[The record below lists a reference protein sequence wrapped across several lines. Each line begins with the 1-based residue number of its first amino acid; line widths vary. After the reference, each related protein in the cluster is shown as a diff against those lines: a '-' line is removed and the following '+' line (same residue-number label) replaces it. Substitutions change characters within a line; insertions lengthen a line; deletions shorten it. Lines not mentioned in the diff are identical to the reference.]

1 MIMRNYTRSGL
12 VALLLLVSTTWVAA
26 QNVLVNTTKK
36 YNNIKQIEV
45 ESGWLEVSYQGGEG
59 TEVSVEA
66 YLESNITDQ
75 DIVFVTLGDVL
86 KVSYKRSG
94 EKYNW
99 NSKNKGYLKITG
111 PKSMQVSVRGSSG
124 EINLTNLA
132 SENTVLQ
139 LTSGTV
145 EAAQIKGNLTLTSTS
160 GTLKASGIE
169 GNVEARLTSG
179 NAFLENISGKVS
191 YESTSGSLDA
201 RDIDGELNVR
211 LTSGNAKI
219 ENAKQLGKLSFTSG
233 NVRAIN
239 SGLGANTQFTGTS
252 GNFTIQTPSALNSFN
267 YSLKASSGN
276 LRVGGSSGTKSLELN
291 NNAANTVRGNITS
304 GNMTITN

>member
-1 MIMRNYTRSGL
+1 MKNYTRLGL
-12 VALLLLVSTTWVAA
+12 IALVLLASTTWVAA
-26 QNVLVNTTKK
+26 QNILVNTTKK

-45 ESGWLEVSYQGGEG
+45 ESGWLDVSYQGGEG

-66 YLESNITDQ
+66 YLESNIADQ

-132 SENTVLQ
+132 SETTVLQ

-145 EAAQIKGNLTLTSTS
+145 AATQIKGNLKLTSTS

-179 NAFLENISGKVS
+179 NAYFENISGGVN

-201 RDIDGELNVR
+201 KNINGELNLR

-219 ENAKQLGKLSFTSG
+219 ENAKQLGSLAFTSG
-233 NVRAIN
+233 NVRAVN
-239 SGLGANTQFTGTS
+239 SGLGDRTQFTGTS
-252 GNFTIQTPSALNSFN
+252 GNFTIQTSSDLKAYN
-267 YSLKASSGN
+267 YSLKAASGN
-276 LRVGGSSGTKSLELN
+276 LQVGNSSGSKSLELN
-291 NNAANTVRGNITS
+291 NNASTWIKGTITS
-304 GNMTITN
+304 GNISIVN

>member
-1 MIMRNYTRSGL
+1 MIMKNYTSLGL
-12 VALLLLVSTTWVAA
+12 VALLFLVSTTWVTA

-45 ESGWLEVSYQGGEG
+45 ESGWLDVSYQGGEG

-111 PKSMQVSVRGSSG
+111 PKSMQVSVRGTSG

-132 SENTVLQ
+132 SENTALQ

-145 EAAQIKGNLTLTSTS
+145 EAAQIKGNLKLTSTS
-160 GTLKASGIE
+160 GTLKATGIE
-169 GNVEARLTSG
+169 GHVEARLTSG
-179 NAFLENISGKVS
+179 NAYLENIGGSVN

-201 RDIDGELNVR
+201 KDIDGVLNVR

-219 ENAKQLGKLSFTSG
+219 ENAKQLGQLSFTSG
-233 NVRAIN
+233 NVRAVN
-239 SGLGANTQFTGTS
+239 SGLGANTQFSGTS
-252 GNFTIQTPSALNSFN
+252 GNFTIQTNSTLNSFN
-267 YSLKASSGN
+267 YSLRAASGN
-276 LRVGGSSGTKSLELN
+276 IRVGNSGGGRTLELN
-291 NNAANTVRGNITS
+291 NNAAIWIKGNITS
-304 GNMTITN
+304 GNITIEN

>member
-1 MIMRNYTRSGL
+1 M
-12 VALLLLVSTTWVAA
+12 ALMLLASVPFAA
-26 QNVLVNTTKK
+26 SQNVLVNTTKK

-45 ESGWLEVSYQGGEG
+45 ESGWLDVSYQGGEE

-99 NSKNKGYLKITG
+99 NSKNKGYLKIKG
-111 PKSMQVSVRGSSG
+111 PTSMLVSVKGSSG

-132 SENTVLQ
+132 SETTVLQ

-145 EAAQIKGNLTLTSTS
+145 AAAQIKGNLKLTSTS
-160 GTLKASGIE
+160 GTLKATGIE

-179 NAFLENISGKVS
+179 NAYLENVNGGIN

-201 RDIDGELNVR
+201 KNIDGELNVR
-211 LTSGNAKI
+211 LTSGHAKI
-219 ENAKQLGKLSFTSG
+219 ENAKQLGQLYFTSG
-233 NVRAIN
+233 NMRAVN
-239 SGLGANTQFTGTS
+239 SGLGPNTQFSGTS
-252 GNFTIQTPSALNSFN
+252 GNFTVQTTSDLKSFN
-267 YSLKASSGN
+267 YSLKAASGN
-276 LRVGGSSGTKSLELN
+276 IRVGNSGEGRTLELN
-291 NNAANTVRGNITS
+291 NNASTWIKGNITS
-304 GNMTITN
+304 GNITIEN

>member
-1 MIMRNYTRSGL
+1 MKNYTYASL
-12 VALLLLVSTTWVAA
+12 FALLLLASTTWATA

-36 YNNIKQIEV
+36 YANIKEIEV
-45 ESGWLEVSYQGGEG
+45 ESGWLDVSYQGGEG
-59 TEVSVEA
+59 REVSVEA
-66 YLESNITDQ
+66 YLESNIPDQ

-111 PKSMQVSVRGSSG
+111 PKSMKLSVKGSSG
-124 EINLTNLA
+124 KIDLTNLV

-145 EAAQIKGNLTLTSTS
+145 AAAQIKGNLKLTSTS
-160 GTLKASGIE
+160 GTLKVSGIE

-179 NAFLENISGKVS
+179 NAYFENIGGGVN

-201 RDIDGELNVR
+201 KNIDGELNVR

-219 ENAKQLGKLSFTSG
+219 ENAKKLGQLYFTSG
-233 NVRAIN
+233 NIRAVN
-239 SGLGANTQFTGTS
+239 SGLGAKTQFTGTS

-267 YSLKASSGN
+267 YSLRATSGN
-276 LRVGGSSGTKSLELN
+276 LRVGGSSGTKTLELN
-291 NNAANTVRGNITS
+291 NNASTWIKGTITS
-304 GNMTITN
+304 GHITIEN

>member
-1 MIMRNYTRSGL
+1 MIMKNYTYASL
-12 VALLLLVSTTWVAA
+12 LALLLLVSTTWVAA

-36 YNNIKQIEV
+36 YNNITQIEV
-45 ESGWLEVSYQGGEG
+45 ESGWLDVSYQGGEG

-66 YLESNITDQ
+66 YLESNISDQ
-75 DIVFVTLGDVL
+75 DIVFVTVGDVL

-99 NSKNKGYLKITG
+99 NGKNKGYLKITG

-145 EAAQIKGNLTLTSTS
+145 AAAQIKGNLTLTSTS
-160 GTLKASGIE
+160 GTLKATGIE

-239 SGLGANTQFTGTS
+239 SGLGANTQLTGTS
-252 GNFTIQTPSALNSFN
+252 GNFTIQTTSDLKAYN
-267 YSLKASSGN
+267 YSLRAASGN

>member
-1 MIMRNYTRSGL
+1 MKNYTRLGL

-36 YNNIKQIEV
+36 YPNIKQIEV
-45 ESGWLEVSYQGGEG
+45 ESGWLDVSYQGGEG

-66 YLESNITDQ
+66 YLESNLSDQ

-99 NSKNKGYLKITG
+99 NGKNKGYLKITG

-132 SENTVLQ
+132 SEKTILQ

-145 EAAQIKGNLTLTSTS
+145 KAAQIKGNLTLTSTS

-179 NAFLENISGKVS
+179 NAYLENISGKVS

-233 NVRAIN
+233 NVRATN
-239 SGLGANTQFTGTS
+239 SGLGVNTQFTGTS

-291 NNAANTVRGNITS
+291 NNAANTIRGNITS

>member
-1 MIMRNYTRSGL
+1 MIMKNYTRLGL
-12 VALLLLVSTTWVAA
+12 VALLLLASATWVAA

-45 ESGWLEVSYQGGEG
+45 ESGWLDVSYQGGEG

-99 NSKNKGYLKITG
+99 NGKNKGYLNITG

-124 EINLTNLA
+124 EVNLTNLA
-132 SENTVLQ
+132 SGNTALQ

-145 EAAQIKGNLTLTSTS
+145 VAAQIKGNLKLTSTS
-160 GTLKASGIE
+160 GTLKATGIE
-169 GNVEARLTSG
+169 GNVDARLTSG
-179 NAFLENISGKVS
+179 NAYLENISGGVN

-201 RDIDGELNVR
+201 KNIDGELNVR

-219 ENAKQLGKLSFTSG
+219 ENAKQLGQLSFTSG
-233 NVRAIN
+233 NVRAVN
-239 SGLGANTQFTGTS
+239 SGLGPNTQFSGTS
-252 GNFTIQTPSALNSFN
+252 GNFTIQTTSDLKSFN
-267 YSLKASSGN
+267 YSLKATSGN
-276 LRVGGSSGTKSLELN
+276 IRVGNSGGGRTLELN
-291 NNAANTVRGNITS
+291 NNAAIWIKGNITS
-304 GNMTITN
+304 GNIAIEN

>member
-1 MIMRNYTRSGL
+1 MKNYTYASL
-12 VALLLLVSTTWVAA
+12 LALLLLASTTWVTA

-45 ESGWLEVSYQGGEG
+45 ESGWLDVSYQGGEG

-99 NSKNKGYLKITG
+99 NGKNKGYIKITG
-111 PKSMQVSVRGSSG
+111 PQSMQVSVRGSSG

-132 SENTVLQ
+132 SETTVLQ

-145 EAAQIKGNLTLTSTS
+145 AAAQIKGNLTLTSTS
-160 GTLKASGIE
+160 GTLKATGIE

-179 NAFLENISGKVS
+179 NAYLENINGTVN

-201 RDIDGELNVR
+201 KNIDGELNVR

-219 ENAKQLGKLSFTSG
+219 ENAKQLGQLYFTSG
-233 NVRAIN
+233 NMRAVN
-239 SGLGANTQFTGTS
+239 SGFGPSTQFSGTS
-252 GNFTIQTPSALNSFN
+252 GNFTVQTLADLRTYN
-267 YSLKASSGN
+267 YSLKAGSGN
-276 LRVGGSSGTKSLELN
+276 IRVGNSSSSRSLELN
-291 NNAANTVRGNITS
+291 NNASTWIKGNITS
-304 GNMTITN
+304 GNITIEN

>member
-1 MIMRNYTRSGL
+1 MKNYTRSGL
-12 VALLLLVSTTWVAA
+12 VTLLLLVSTTWVAA
-26 QNVLVNTTKK
+26 QNVLVNNTKK

-45 ESGWLEVSYQGGEG
+45 ESGWLDVSYQGGEG
-59 TEVSVEA
+59 TQVSVEA

-99 NSKNKGYLKITG
+99 NGKNKGYIKITG
-111 PKSMQVSVRGSSG
+111 PKSMQVNVRGSSG
-124 EINLTNLA
+124 EIILTNLA

-145 EAAQIKGNLTLTSTS
+145 AAAQIKGNLKLTSTS
-160 GTLKASGIE
+160 GTLKATGIE

-179 NAFLENISGKVS
+179 NAYFENISGGVN

-201 RDIDGELNVR
+201 KNIDGELNLR

-233 NVRAIN
+233 NVRAVN

-252 GNFTIQTPSALNSFN
+252 GNFTIQTSSVLNSFN

-276 LRVGGSSGTKSLELN
+276 LRVGGSSGSKSLELN
-291 NNAANTVRGNITS
+291 NNAVNTVRGNITS
-304 GNMTITN
+304 GNMTIIN

>member
-1 MIMRNYTRSGL
+1 MKNYTYASL
-12 VALLLLVSTTWVAA
+12 FALLLLASTTWATA

-36 YNNIKQIEV
+36 YPKIKEIEV
-45 ESGWLEVSYQGGEG
+45 ESGWLDVSYQGGEG

-66 YLESNITDQ
+66 YLESNIPDQ
-75 DIVFVTLGDVL
+75 DIVFVTVGDVL

-99 NSKNKGYLKITG
+99 NSKNKGFIKITG
-111 PKSMQVSVRGSSG
+111 PKSMKLSVRGSSG
-124 EINLTNLA
+124 KIDLTNLV

-145 EAAQIKGNLTLTSTS
+145 TAAQIKGNLKLTSTS
-160 GTLKASGIE
+160 GTLKATGIE

-179 NAFLENISGKVS
+179 NAYLENISGSVN

-201 RDIDGELNVR
+201 KNIDGVLSAR

-219 ENAKQLGKLSFTSG
+219 ENAKQLGQLSFTSG
-233 NVRAIN
+233 NVRAVN
-239 SGLGANTQFTGTS
+239 SGLGANTKFTGTS
-252 GNFTIQTPSALNSFN
+252 GNFTIQTTTDLKSFN
-267 YSLKASSGN
+267 YSLRAASGN
-276 LRVGGSSGTKSLELN
+276 IRVGNSSGTKSLELN
-291 NNAANTVRGNITS
+291 NNASTWIKGTITS
-304 GNMTITN
+304 GHITIEN

>member
-1 MIMRNYTRSGL
+1 MKNYTRLGL
-12 VALLLLVSTTWVAA
+12 VALLLLASATWVAA

-45 ESGWLEVSYQGGEG
+45 ESGWLDVSYQGGEG

-99 NSKNKGYLKITG
+99 NGKNKGYLKITG
-111 PKSMQVSVRGSSG
+111 PRSMQVSIRGTSG

-132 SENTVLQ
+132 SENTALQ

-145 EAAQIKGNLTLTSTS
+145 VAAQIKGNLKLTSTS

-169 GNVEARLTSG
+169 GHVEARLTSG
-179 NAFLENISGKVS
+179 NAYLENIGGSVN
-191 YESTSGSLDA
+191 YESTSGFLDA
-201 RDIDGELNVR
+201 KDIDGVLNVR

-219 ENAKQLGKLSFTSG
+219 ENAKQLGQLSFTSG
-233 NVRAIN
+233 NVRAVN
-239 SGLGANTQFTGTS
+239 SGLGANTQFSGTS
-252 GNFTIQTPSALNSFN
+252 GNFTIQTNSTLNSFN
-267 YSLKASSGN
+267 YSLRAASGN
-276 LRVGGSSGTKSLELN
+276 IRVGNSGGGRTLELN
-291 NNAANTVRGNITS
+291 NNAAIWIKGNITS
-304 GNMTITN
+304 GNIAIEN

>member
-1 MIMRNYTRSGL
+1 MKNFTRLGL
-12 VALLLLVSTTWVAA
+12 IALILLATTTWVAA

-45 ESGWLEVSYQGGEG
+45 ESGWLDVSYQGGDG

-66 YLESNITDQ
+66 YLESNISDQ

-111 PKSMQVSVRGSSG
+111 PKSMQVNVRGSSG
-124 EINLTNLA
+124 EFNLTNLV
-132 SENTVLQ
+132 SETTVLQ

-145 EAAQIKGNLTLTSTS
+145 LATKIKGNLTLTSTS
-160 GTLKASGIE
+160 GTLKATGIE

-179 NAFLENISGKVS
+179 NAYLENISGSVN

-201 RDIDGELNVR
+201 RNIDGVLSAR

-219 ENAKQLGKLSFTSG
+219 ENAKQLGQLSFTSG
-233 NVRAIN
+233 NVRAVN
-239 SGLGANTQFTGTS
+239 SGLGANTQFSGTS
-252 GNFTIQTPSALNSFN
+252 GNFTVQTTSDLKAFN
-267 YSLKASSGN
+267 YSLKAGSGN
-276 LRVGGSSGTKSLELN
+276 IRVGNSGGGRTLELN
-291 NNAANTVRGNITS
+291 NNASTWIKGNITS
-304 GNMTITN
+304 GNITIEN

>member
-1 MIMRNYTRSGL
+1 MKNYTYASL
-12 VALLLLVSTTWVAA
+12 FALLLLASTTWATA

-36 YNNIKQIEV
+36 YPNIKQIEV
-45 ESGWLEVSYQGGEG
+45 ESGWLDVSFQGGEG

-66 YLESNITDQ
+66 YLESNIPDQ

-111 PKSMQVSVRGSSG
+111 PKSMKLSVKGSSG
-124 EINLTNLA
+124 KIDLTNLV

-145 EAAQIKGNLTLTSTS
+145 AAAQIKGNLKLNSTS
-160 GTLKASGIE
+160 GTLKVSGIE

-179 NAFLENISGKVS
+179 NAYFENIGGGVN

-201 RDIDGELNVR
+201 KNIDGELSVR

-219 ENAKQLGKLSFTSG
+219 ENAKQLGQLSFTSG
-233 NVRAIN
+233 NMRAVN

-267 YSLKASSGN
+267 YSLRATSGN
-276 LRVGGSSGTKSLELN
+276 LRVGGSSGTKTLELN
-291 NNAANTVRGNITS
+291 NNASTWIKGTITS
-304 GNMTITN
+304 GHITIEN

>member
-1 MIMRNYTRSGL
+1 MKNYTRLGL
-12 VALLLLVSTTWVAA
+12 VALVLLASATWVAA

-36 YNNIKQIEV
+36 YSNIKQIEV
-45 ESGWLEVSYQGGEG
+45 ESGWLDVSYQGGEG
-59 TEVSVEA
+59 AEVSVEA
-66 YLESNITDQ
+66 YLASNITDQ

-99 NSKNKGYLKITG
+99 NGKNKGYIKITG
-111 PKSMQVSVRGSSG
+111 PKFMQVSVRGSSG

-132 SENTVLQ
+132 SETTVLQ

-145 EAAQIKGNLTLTSTS
+145 AAAQIKGNLKLTSTS
-160 GTLKASGIE
+160 GTLKATGIE

-179 NAFLENISGKVS
+179 NAYLENISGSVN

-201 RDIDGELNVR
+201 KNIDGVLSAR

-219 ENAKQLGKLSFTSG
+219 ENAKQLGSLAFTSG
-233 NVRAIN
+233 NVRAVN
-239 SGLGANTQFTGTS
+239 SGLGDRTQFTGTS
-252 GNFTIQTPSALNSFN
+252 GNFTIQTSSDLKAYN
-267 YSLKASSGN
+267 YSLKAASGN
-276 LRVGGSSGTKSLELN
+276 LQVGNSSGTKSLELN
-291 NNAANTVRGNITS
+291 NNASTWIKGTITS
-304 GNMTITN
+304 GNISIVN

>member
-1 MIMRNYTRSGL
+1 M
-12 VALLLLVSTTWVAA
+12 
-26 QNVLVNTTKK
+26 
-36 YNNIKQIEV
+36 
-45 ESGWLEVSYQGGEG
+45 
-59 TEVSVEA
+59 EA

-99 NSKNKGYLKITG
+99 NGKNKGYIKFTG
-111 PKSMQVSVRGSSG
+111 PKSMQVNVRGSSG
-124 EINLTNLA
+124 EIILTNLV

-145 EAAQIKGNLTLTSTS
+145 SASQIKGNLTLTSTS
-160 GTLKASGIE
+160 GTLKATGIE

-179 NAFLENISGKVS
+179 NAYFENISGGVN

-201 RDIDGELNVR
+201 KNIDGEVNVR

-219 ENAKQLGKLSFTSG
+219 ENAKQLGSLAFTSG
-233 NVRAIN
+233 NVRAVN
-239 SGLGANTQFTGTS
+239 SSLGPNTQFFGTS
-252 GNFTIQTPSALNSFN
+252 GNFTIQTPSTLNSFN
-267 YSLKASSGN
+267 YSLRATSGN
-276 LRVGGSSGTKSLELN
+276 LRIGGSSGTKSLELN
-291 NNAANTVRGNITS
+291 NNAATWIKGTITS
-304 GNMTITN
+304 GHITIEN

>member
-1 MIMRNYTRSGL
+1 MIMKNYTRLGL

-45 ESGWLEVSYQGGEG
+45 ESGWLDVSYQGGEG

-66 YLESNITDQ
+66 YLESNIADQ

-99 NSKNKGYLKITG
+99 NGKNKGYLKITG
-111 PKSMQVSVRGSSG
+111 PKSMKVSVRGSSG
-124 EINLTNLA
+124 EINLTNLT
-132 SENTVLQ
+132 SESTVLQ

-145 EAAQIKGNLTLTSTS
+145 AATQIKGNLKLTSTS
-160 GTLKASGIE
+160 GTLKATGIE
-169 GNVEARLTSG
+169 GSVEARLTSG
-179 NAFLENISGKVS
+179 NAYLENISGSVN

-201 RDIDGELNVR
+201 KYIDGELNVR
-211 LTSGNAKI
+211 LTSGNARI
-219 ENAKQLGKLSFTSG
+219 ENAKQIGQLYFTSG
-233 NVRAIN
+233 NVRAVN

-252 GNFTIQTPSALNSFN
+252 GNFTIQTTSDLKAFN
-267 YSLKASSGN
+267 YSLKAASGN
-276 LRVGGSSGTKSLELN
+276 IRVGNSSSTKSLELN
-291 NNAANTVRGNITS
+291 NNASTWIKGTITS
-304 GNMTITN
+304 GNITIEN

>member
-1 MIMRNYTRSGL
+1 MKNHSRLGIL
-12 VALLLLVSTTWVAA
+12 ALLLFASTTWVAA

-45 ESGWLEVSYQGGEG
+45 ESGWLDVSYQGGEG
-59 TEVSVEA
+59 SEVSVEA
-66 YLESNITDQ
+66 YLESNIADQ

-111 PKSMQVSVRGSSG
+111 PKSMQLSVKGSSG
-124 EINLTNLA
+124 EINLTNIA
-132 SENTVLQ
+132 SETTVLQ

-145 EAAQIKGNLTLTSTS
+145 AAAQIEGNLKLTSTS
-160 GTLKASGIE
+160 GTLRASGVK
-169 GNVEARLTSG
+169 GNVDARLTSG
-179 NAFLENISGKVS
+179 NAYLENVSGGIN

-201 RDIDGELNVR
+201 KNIDGELNVR

-219 ENAKQLGKLSFTSG
+219 ENAKQLGQLFFTSG
-233 NVRAIN
+233 NVRAVN
-239 SGLGANTQFTGTS
+239 SGLGPNTQFSGTS
-252 GNFTIQTPSALNSFN
+252 GNFTVQTASDLKSFN
-267 YSLKASSGN
+267 YSLKAASGN
-276 LRVGGSSGTKSLELN
+276 IRVGNSANGRTLELN
-291 NNAANTVRGNITS
+291 NNASTWIKGNITS
-304 GNMTITN
+304 GNITIEN

>member
-1 MIMRNYTRSGL
+1 MKNYTYASL
-12 VALLLLVSTTWVAA
+12 FALLLLASTTWATA

-36 YNNIKQIEV
+36 YPKIKEIEV
-45 ESGWLEVSYQGGEG
+45 ESGWLDVSYQGGEG

-66 YLESNITDQ
+66 YLESNIPDQ
-75 DIVFVTLGDVL
+75 DIVFVTVGDVL

-111 PKSMQVSVRGSSG
+111 PKSMKLSVRGSSG
-124 EINLTNLA
+124 KIDLTNLV

-145 EAAQIKGNLTLTSTS
+145 TAAQIKGNLKLTSTS
-160 GTLKASGIE
+160 GTLKATGIE

-179 NAFLENISGKVS
+179 NAYLENISGSVN

-201 RDIDGELNVR
+201 KNIDGVLSAR

-219 ENAKQLGKLSFTSG
+219 ENAKQLGQLSFTSG
-233 NVRAIN
+233 NVRAVN
-239 SGLGANTQFTGTS
+239 SGLGANTKFTGTS
-252 GNFTIQTPSALNSFN
+252 GNFTIQTTTDLKSFN
-267 YSLKASSGN
+267 YSLRATSGN
-276 LRVGGSSGTKSLELN
+276 IRVGGSSGTKSLELN
-291 NNAANTVRGNITS
+291 NNASTWIKGSITS
-304 GNMTITN
+304 GHITIEN

>member
-1 MIMRNYTRSGL
+1 MKYKITFGL
-12 VALLLLVSTTWVAA
+12 IALALLASTTWATA
-26 QNVLVNTTKK
+26 QNILVNTTKK
-36 YNNIKQIEV
+36 YSNITQIEV
-45 ESGWLEVSYQGGEG
+45 ESGWLDVSYQGGEG

-86 KVSYKRSG
+86 KVSYKKSG

-99 NSKNKGYLKITG
+99 NGKNKGYLKITG

-132 SENTVLQ
+132 SETTVLQ

-145 EAAQIKGNLTLTSTS
+145 SAAQIKGNLTLTSTS
-160 GTLKASGIE
+160 GTLKALGIE

-179 NAFLENISGKVS
+179 NAFLENISGTVT

-233 NVRAIN
+233 NVRAVN

>member
-1 MIMRNYTRSGL
+1 MKNYTYASL
-12 VALLLLVSTTWVAA
+12 FALLLLASTTWATA

-36 YNNIKQIEV
+36 YANIKQLEV
-45 ESGWLEVSYQGGEG
+45 ESGWLDVSYQGGEG

-66 YLESNITDQ
+66 YLESNIPDQ

-111 PKSMQVSVRGSSG
+111 PKSMKLSVKGSSG
-124 EINLTNLA
+124 KIDLTNLV

-145 EAAQIKGNLTLTSTS
+145 AAAQIKGNLKLNSTS
-160 GTLKASGIE
+160 GTLKVSGIE

-179 NAFLENISGKVS
+179 NAYFENIGGGVN

-201 RDIDGELNVR
+201 KNIDGELNVR

-219 ENAKQLGKLSFTSG
+219 ENAKQLGQLYFTSG
-233 NVRAIN
+233 NMRAVN

-267 YSLKASSGN
+267 YSLRATSGN
-276 LRVGGSSGTKSLELN
+276 LRVGGSSGTKTLELN
-291 NNAANTVRGNITS
+291 NNASTWIKGTITS
-304 GNMTITN
+304 GHITIEN

>member
-1 MIMRNYTRSGL
+1 MKNYTYASL
-12 VALLLLVSTTWVAA
+12 FALLLLASTTWATA

-36 YNNIKQIEV
+36 YPKIKEIEV
-45 ESGWLEVSYQGGEG
+45 ESGWLDVSYQGGEG

-66 YLESNITDQ
+66 YLESNIPDQ
-75 DIVFVTLGDVL
+75 DIVFVTVGDVL

-99 NSKNKGYLKITG
+99 NSKNKGFIKITG
-111 PKSMQVSVRGSSG
+111 PKSMKLSVRGSSG
-124 EINLTNLA
+124 KIDLTNLV

-145 EAAQIKGNLTLTSTS
+145 TAAQIKGNLKLTSTS
-160 GTLKASGIE
+160 GTLKATGIE

-179 NAFLENISGKVS
+179 NAYLENISGSVN

-201 RDIDGELNVR
+201 KNIDGVLSAR

-219 ENAKQLGKLSFTSG
+219 ENAKQLGQLSFTSG
-233 NVRAIN
+233 NVRAVN
-239 SGLGANTQFTGTS
+239 SGLGANTKFTGTS
-252 GNFTIQTPSALNSFN
+252 GNFTIQTTSDLKAYN
-267 YSLKASSGN
+267 YSLRATSGN
-276 LRVGGSSGTKSLELN
+276 LRVGGSSSTKSLELN
-291 NNAANTVRGNITS
+291 NNASTWIKGTITS
-304 GNMTITN
+304 GHITIEN

>member
-1 MIMRNYTRSGL
+1 MKNFIRLGII
-12 VALLLLVSTTWVAA
+12 ALFILTTTSWVAA

-45 ESGWLEVSYQGGEG
+45 ESGWLDVSYQGGDG
-59 TEVSVEA
+59 TELAVEA
-66 YLESNITDQ
+66 YLESNIKDQ

-99 NSKNKGYLKITG
+99 NGKNKGYIKITG

-124 EINLTNLA
+124 EIYLTNLA

-145 EAAQIKGNLTLTSTS
+145 QAAQIKGNITLTSTS
-160 GTLKASGIE
+160 GTLSASGIE

-179 NAFLENISGKVS
+179 NAYLENISGGVN

-201 RDIDGELNVR
+201 KNIDGELNAR

-219 ENAKQLGKLSFTSG
+219 ENAKQLGSLAFTSG
-233 NVRAIN
+233 NVRAVN
-239 SGLGANTQFTGTS
+239 SGLGANTQFSGTS
-252 GNFTIQTPSALNSFN
+252 GNFTVQTFSYLKAFN
-267 YSLKASSGN
+267 YSLKAGSGN
-276 LRVGGSSGTKSLELN
+276 IRVGNSASGRTLELN
-291 NNAANTVRGNITS
+291 NNASTWIKGNITS
-304 GNMTITN
+304 GNITIEN

>member
-1 MIMRNYTRSGL
+1 MKNYTRLGL
-12 VALLLLVSTTWVAA
+12 VTLVLLASATWVAA

-45 ESGWLEVSYQGGEG
+45 ESGWLDVSYQGGEG
-59 TEVSVEA
+59 AEVSVEA
-66 YLESNITDQ
+66 YLASNITDQ

-99 NSKNKGYLKITG
+99 NGKNKGYIKITG
-111 PKSMQVSVRGSSG
+111 PKFMQVSVRGSSG

-132 SENTVLQ
+132 SETTVLQ

-145 EAAQIKGNLTLTSTS
+145 AATQIKGNLKLTSTS
-160 GTLKASGIE
+160 GTLRATGIE

-179 NAFLENISGKVS
+179 NAYLENISGSVN

-201 RDIDGELNVR
+201 KNIDGVLSAR
-211 LTSGNAKI
+211 LTSGNA
-219 ENAKQLGKLSFTSG
+219 
-233 NVRAIN
+233 
-239 SGLGANTQFTGTS
+239 
-252 GNFTIQTPSALNSFN
+252 
-267 YSLKASSGN
+267 
-276 LRVGGSSGTKSLELN
+276 
-291 NNAANTVRGNITS
+291 
-304 GNMTITN
+304 

>member
-1 MIMRNYTRSGL
+1 MKNYTRLGL

-36 YNNIKQIEV
+36 YPNIKQIEV
-45 ESGWLEVSYQGGEG
+45 ESGWLDVSYQGGEG

-66 YLESNITDQ
+66 YLESNISDQ

-99 NSKNKGYLKITG
+99 NGKNKGYLKITG

-132 SENTVLQ
+132 SEKTILQ

-145 EAAQIKGNLTLTSTS
+145 KAAQIKGNLTLTSTS

-169 GNVEARLTSG
+169 GNIEARLTSG
-179 NAFLENISGKVS
+179 NAYLENISGKVS

-233 NVRAIN
+233 NVRATN
-239 SGLGANTQFTGTS
+239 SGLGVNTQFTGTS

-276 LRVGGSSGTKSLELN
+276 LRVGGSSRTKSLELN
-291 NNAANTVRGNITS
+291 NNASNTVRGNITS

>member
-1 MIMRNYTRSGL
+1 MKYKITFGL
-12 VALLLLVSTTWVAA
+12 VALALLASTTWATA

-36 YNNIKQIEV
+36 YSNITQIEV
-45 ESGWLEVSYQGGEG
+45 ESGWLDVSYQGGEG

-66 YLESNITDQ
+66 YLESNISDQ
-75 DIVFVTLGDVL
+75 DIVFVTVGDVL

-99 NSKNKGYLKITG
+99 NGKNKGYIKITG

-124 EINLTNLA
+124 EIDLTNLV

-160 GTLKASGIE
+160 GTVKALGID
-169 GNVEARLTSG
+169 GHVEARLTSG
-179 NAFLENISGKVS
+179 NAYLENISGLVN

-201 RDIDGELNVR
+201 KNIDGEVNVR

-233 NVRAIN
+233 NVRALN

>member
-1 MIMRNYTRSGL
+1 MKNYTYASL
-12 VALLLLVSTTWVAA
+12 LALLLLASTTWVTA

-45 ESGWLEVSYQGGEG
+45 ESGWLDVSYQGGEG
-59 TEVSVEA
+59 TEISVEA
-66 YLESNITDQ
+66 YLESNISDQ

-86 KVSYKRSG
+86 KVSYKKSG

-99 NSKNKGYLKITG
+99 NGKNKGYLKITG
-111 PKSMQVSVRGSSG
+111 PKSMQISVRGSSG

-132 SENTVLQ
+132 SETTILQ

-145 EAAQIKGNLTLTSTS
+145 SAAQIKGNLTLTSTS
-160 GTLKASGIE
+160 GTLKALGIE

-179 NAFLENISGKVS
+179 NAFLENISGTVS

-233 NVRAIN
+233 NVRAVN
-239 SGLGANTQFTGTS
+239 SGLGAKTQFTGTS

>member
-1 MIMRNYTRSGL
+1 MKNYTYASL
-12 VALLLLVSTTWVAA
+12 FALLLLASTTWATA

-36 YNNIKQIEV
+36 YPNIKQIEV
-45 ESGWLEVSYQGGEG
+45 ESGWLDVSFQGGEG

-66 YLESNITDQ
+66 YLQSNIPDQ

-86 KVSYKRSG
+86 KVNYKRSG

-111 PKSMQVSVRGSSG
+111 PKSMKLSVKGSSG
-124 EINLTNLA
+124 KIDLTNLV

-145 EAAQIKGNLTLTSTS
+145 AAAQIKGNLKLNSTS
-160 GTLKASGIE
+160 GTLKVSGIE

-179 NAFLENISGKVS
+179 NAYFENIGGGVN

-201 RDIDGELNVR
+201 KNIDGELNVR

-219 ENAKQLGKLSFTSG
+219 ENAKQLGQLSFTSG
-233 NVRAIN
+233 NMRAVN

-267 YSLKASSGN
+267 YSLRATSGN
-276 LRVGGSSGTKSLELN
+276 LRVGGSSGTKTLELN
-291 NNAANTVRGNITS
+291 NNASTWIKGTITS
-304 GNMTITN
+304 GHITIEN

>member
-1 MIMRNYTRSGL
+1 MKNYTYASL
-12 VALLLLVSTTWVAA
+12 LALLLLASTTWVTA
-26 QNVLVNTTKK
+26 QNVVVNTTKK
-36 YNNIKQIEV
+36 YNNIKQIEI
-45 ESGWLEVSYQGGEG
+45 ESGWLDVSYQGGEG

-66 YLESNITDQ
+66 YLESNIADQ

-86 KVSYKRSG
+86 KVSYKKSG

-99 NSKNKGYLKITG
+99 NGKNKGYLKITG
-111 PKSMQVSVRGSSG
+111 PKSMQISVRGSSG

-132 SENTVLQ
+132 SETTILQ

-145 EAAQIKGNLTLTSTS
+145 SAAQIKGNLTLTSTS
-160 GTLKASGIE
+160 GTLKALGIE

-179 NAFLENISGKVS
+179 NAFLENISGTVS

-233 NVRAIN
+233 NVRAVN

-252 GNFTIQTPSALNSFN
+252 GNFTIQTPSTLNSFN
-267 YSLKASSGN
+267 YSLRATSGN
-276 LRVGGSSGTKSLELN
+276 LRIGGSSGTKSLELN
-291 NNAANTVRGNITS
+291 NNAATWIKGTITS
-304 GNMTITN
+304 GHITIEN

>member
-1 MIMRNYTRSGL
+1 MIMKNYTHLGL
-12 VALLLLVSTTWVAA
+12 VALLLLASTTWVTA

-45 ESGWLEVSYQGGEG
+45 ESGWLDVSYQGGEG

-111 PKSMQVSVRGSSG
+111 PKSMQVSVRGTSG
-124 EINLTNLA
+124 EINLTNLV

-145 EAAQIKGNLTLTSTS
+145 VAAQIKGNLKLTSTS
-160 GTLKASGIE
+160 GTLKGSGIA
-169 GNVEARLTSG
+169 GHVEARLTSG
-179 NAFLENISGKVS
+179 NAYLENIGGSVN

-201 RDIDGELNVR
+201 KDIDGVLNVR

-219 ENAKQLGKLSFTSG
+219 ENAKQLGQLSFTSG
-233 NVRAIN
+233 NMRAIN
-239 SGLGANTQFTGTS
+239 SGLGANTQFYGTS
-252 GNFTIQTPSALNSFN
+252 GNFTIQTNSTLNSFN
-267 YSLKASSGN
+267 YSLRAASGN
-276 LRVGGSSGTKSLELN
+276 LRVGSSSGSKSLELN
-291 NNAANTVRGNITS
+291 NNATIWIKGTITS
-304 GNMTITN
+304 GHITIEN

>member
-1 MIMRNYTRSGL
+1 MKNYTRLGL
-12 VALLLLVSTTWVAA
+12 VALVLLASTTWVAA

-45 ESGWLEVSYQGGEG
+45 ESGWLDVSYQGGEG

-99 NSKNKGYLKITG
+99 NSKNKGYLKISG
-111 PKSMQVSVRGSSG
+111 PKSMKLSVRGSSG
-124 EINLTNLA
+124 KIDLTNLV
-132 SENTVLQ
+132 SENTVLH

-145 EAAQIKGNLTLTSTS
+145 AATQIKGNLKLTSTS
-160 GTLKASGIE
+160 GTLKATGIE

-179 NAFLENISGKVS
+179 NAYFENISGGVN

-201 RDIDGELNVR
+201 KNIDGEVNVR

-219 ENAKQLGKLSFTSG
+219 ENAKQLGSLAFTSG
-233 NVRAIN
+233 NVRAVN
-239 SGLGANTQFTGTS
+239 SGLGPNTQFFGTS
-252 GNFTIQTPSALNSFN
+252 GNFTIQTPSTLNSFN
-267 YSLKASSGN
+267 YSLRATSGN
-276 LRVGGSSGTKSLELN
+276 LRIGGSSGTKSLELN
-291 NNAANTVRGNITS
+291 NNAATWIKGTITS
-304 GNMTITN
+304 GHITIEN

>member
-1 MIMRNYTRSGL
+1 MKNYNYASL
-12 VALLLLVSTTWVAA
+12 IALLLLASTTWATA

-36 YNNIKQIEV
+36 YANIKEIEV
-45 ESGWLEVSYQGGEG
+45 ESGWLDVSYQGGEG

-66 YLESNITDQ
+66 YLESNIPDQ

-111 PKSMQVSVRGSSG
+111 PKSMKLSVRGSSG
-124 EINLTNLA
+124 KIDLTNLV

-145 EAAQIKGNLTLTSTS
+145 AAAQIKGNLKLTSTS
-160 GTLKASGIE
+160 GTLKVSGIE

-179 NAFLENISGKVS
+179 NAYFENIGGGVN

-201 RDIDGELNVR
+201 KNIDGELSVR

-219 ENAKQLGKLSFTSG
+219 ENAKKLGQLYFTSG
-233 NVRAIN
+233 NIRAVN

-252 GNFTIQTPSALNSFN
+252 GNFTIQTNSDLKSFN
-267 YSLKASSGN
+267 YSLRATSGN
-276 LRVGGSSGTKSLELN
+276 LRVGGSSGTKTLELN
-291 NNAANTVRGNITS
+291 NNASTWIKGTITS
-304 GNMTITN
+304 GHITIEN

>member
-1 MIMRNYTRSGL
+1 MKNYKRLSL
-12 VALLLLVSTTWVAA
+12 IALLLLISSTWVAA

-45 ESGWLEVSYQGGEG
+45 ESGWLDVSYQGGEG

-99 NSKNKGYLKITG
+99 NGKNKGYLKISG
-111 PKSMQVSVRGSSG
+111 PKSMKLSVRGSSG
-124 EINLTNLA
+124 KIDLTNLV

-139 LTSGTV
+139 LTSGTIA
-145 EAAQIKGNLTLTSTS
+145 AAQIKGNLKLTSTS
-160 GTLKASGIE
+160 GTLKANGIE

-179 NAFLENISGKVS
+179 NAYLENITGTVN

-201 RDIDGELNVR
+201 KNIDGVLSAR

-219 ENAKQLGKLSFTSG
+219 ENAKQLGQLSFTSG
-233 NVRAIN
+233 NVRAMN

-252 GNFTIQTPSALNSFN
+252 GNFNIQTSSDIKAYN
-267 YSLKASSGN
+267 YSIKAASGN
-276 LRVGGSSGTKSLELN
+276 IRVGNSSSTKSLELN
-291 NNAANTVRGNITS
+291 NNGSTWIKGTITS
-304 GNMTITN
+304 GNITIEN

>member
-1 MIMRNYTRSGL
+1 MKNYTYASL
-12 VALLLLVSTTWVAA
+12 FALLLLASTTWATA

-36 YNNIKQIEV
+36 YSNITQIEV
-45 ESGWLEVSYQGGEG
+45 ESGWLDVSFQGGEG

-66 YLESNITDQ
+66 YLESNIPDQ

-111 PKSMQVSVRGSSG
+111 PKSMKLSVKGSSG
-124 EINLTNLA
+124 KIDLTNLV

-145 EAAQIKGNLTLTSTS
+145 AAAQIKGNLKLNSTS
-160 GTLKASGIE
+160 GTLKVSGIE

-179 NAFLENISGKVS
+179 NAYFENIGGGVN

-201 RDIDGELNVR
+201 KNIDGELNVR

-219 ENAKQLGKLSFTSG
+219 ENAKQLGQLSFTSG
-233 NVRAIN
+233 NMRAVN

-267 YSLKASSGN
+267 YSLRATSGN
-276 LRVGGSSGTKSLELN
+276 LRVGGSSGTKTLELN
-291 NNAANTVRGNITS
+291 NNASTWIKGTITS
-304 GNMTITN
+304 GHITIEN